1 MTPGHRRDFLLDSG
15 AVSALASD
23 RNLLADYLQMFEHRY
38 EGSMLIPVP
47 VLTEVRTGDP
57 RKDVLIDRLIK
68 AIRTEAGVYLP
79 LSPEAASRAGVLRT
93 EALPLI
99 SAKEV
104 LSTTDP
110 QIVGSAEERTALCA
124 VTIVTT
130 DPKHI
135 KLLVGRI
142 RPTNIDVKVIG

>member
-15 AVSALASD
+15 AVSALASNQD
-23 RNLLADYLQMFEHRY
+23 LLDGYVDLLKTKYDGFI
-38 EGSMLIPVP
+38 LIPVP

-68 AIRTEAGVYLP
+68 AIRTEEGVYLP

-99 SAKEV
+99 SKGDI
-104 LSTTDP
+104 STTDA
-110 QIVGSAEERTALCA
+110 QIVSSAEERSGLCA
-124 VTIVTT
+124 ITILTT

-135 KLLVGRI
+135 NLLLGRI
-142 RPTNIDVKVIG
+142 RSANIAVKVLS